1 MSRSSSQSPLPPSRN
16 VFKNLGDEIR
26 LVVHLLADPRVPWY
40 LKVLPFGSLVYFL
53 FPDLAPG
60 PIDDAVVISLGVFL
74 FIELCPPHVVA
85 EHRAALRKTV
95 DGQWR
100 EPEVI
105 EGEYADDPESEQ

>member
-1 MSRSSSQSPLPPSRN
+1 MSQSSSRTPVPPSRN

-26 LVVHLLADPRVPWY
+26 LVMRLLADPRVPWY
-40 LKVLPFGSLVYFL
+40 LKVLPFGSLAYFL

-60 PIDDAVVISLGVFL
+60 PIDDAIVIGIGVFL

-85 EHRAALRKTV
+85 EHRAALRQTV
-95 DGQWR
+95 EGQWR

-105 EGEYADDPESEQ
+105 EGQYTDTPEDEV